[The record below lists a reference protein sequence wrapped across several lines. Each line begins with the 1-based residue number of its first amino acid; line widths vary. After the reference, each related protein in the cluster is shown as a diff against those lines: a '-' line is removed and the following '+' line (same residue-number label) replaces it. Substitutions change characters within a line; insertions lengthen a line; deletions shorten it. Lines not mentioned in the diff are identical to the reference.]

1 MSDCRAGRLYDL
13 CLDLSLKKRA
23 WFGLSDCCYRFLLV
37 VLSFYWAALT
47 SPIDLLQFT
56 MSYNTEWYGR
66 RYGGL
71 TLVGLSLPNYFI

>member
-1 MSDCRAGRLYDL
+1 MFDCRAGRLYDL

-37 VLSFYWAALT
+37 TLSFYWAALT

-56 MSYNTEWYGR
+56 LSYNTVWYGT
-66 RYGGL
+66 RYRG
-71 TLVGLSLPNYFI
+71 